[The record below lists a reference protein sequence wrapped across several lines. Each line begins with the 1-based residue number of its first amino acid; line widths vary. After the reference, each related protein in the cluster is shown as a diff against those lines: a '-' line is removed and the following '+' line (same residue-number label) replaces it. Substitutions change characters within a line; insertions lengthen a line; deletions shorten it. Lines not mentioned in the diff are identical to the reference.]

1 MWTAPNQLNTALYH
15 SALDRAYRGKPL
27 VNRVRSGG
35 GLVVL
40 FVGGDRFQIFGF
52 KDLIAIQTA
61 HVIYAVAS
69 RQNLGTTMLAGL
81 HKKARLNPF

>member
-1 MWTAPNQLNTALYH
+1 M
-15 SALDRAYRGKPL
+15 
-27 VNRVRSGG
+27 
-35 GLVVL
+35 VVL

-81 HKKARLNPF
+81 HKKWQIKPILSRLSVLSSPPLP